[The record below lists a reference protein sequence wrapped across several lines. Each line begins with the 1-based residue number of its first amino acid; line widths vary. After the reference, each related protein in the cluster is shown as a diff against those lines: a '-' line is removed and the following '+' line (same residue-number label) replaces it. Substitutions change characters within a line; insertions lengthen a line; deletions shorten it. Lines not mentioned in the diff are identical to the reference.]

1 MPDEVPRDLLERFVH
16 GDDQAFESLFRLFER
31 EVYRWILRIVHG
43 DARATDRDAGGG
55 AAGTGRGG
63 WRDAD
68 GREWCDTD
76 HADTMTDL
84 RLAARRLL
92 ATPLFTVF
100 AVLSLAIGVA
110 VTTAVYSVVDSIF
123 LRDAGA
129 RDPDRV
135 VIVVSPYDGL
145 IVNGSI
151 SLPDFQ
157 DLRAAQTSFTSIS
170 ASASFTPAVA
180 SSFTTELLAA
190 EAVDGAYFSTL
201 GVSPAMGRTIQPAD
215 DAGAARVVVLSHAL
229 WRRRF
234 AANPAVV
241 GQSIRISGQPFE
253 VVGVAAASFAGVN
266 GPLPG
271 TRLWIPL
278 AAEASLSRLAPTV
291 PMSPRDRRRLV
302 VFGRLAPPVTAAA
315 ASAELSAIAATL
327 DTSFP
332 PRTPSGQPRATERP
346 WKGKTMAAVSGEDT
360 LAFRRFGRTIVA
372 LVALVLAVACTNLAN
387 LVLARGAGRQH
398 EIAVRRALGA
408 SRGRLV
414 REQCAESLLLATAG
428 GLAAY
433 VVFQG
438 LCVLMDVEFNLVLP
452 GGGRWILAIR
462 PAPETTAL
470 WIATGSLLVS
480 LVVFG
485 LEPALQLTRSRD
497 LRGELAAGVGVL
509 GAPKTRRQRT
519 LLRWQVAISAGFFI
533 VATMFVKYT
542 IAEARHD
549 PGIDL
554 KRLGVAVLNFRTQQ
568 WDEARVRR
576 TVDRVVEEARK
587 DQAIEAVSVS
597 TGMPLG
603 LPAMRL
609 TLSQPETA
617 IGGTPDRYNAVGVAA
632 TPSLFKTI
640 GVPILRGRGFD
651 DRDDAAAAP
660 VVVLSEFTARRIFGT
675 SDAVGRPV
683 VVQGHFRV
691 TATVIGV
698 ARDTDVGYVFGESHP
713 VVYLPLAQGYEPFL
727 AIVVRS
733 TGDVAMAVRA
743 LRGALRQVDPD
754 LAVEV
759 IGTGRTVLAGVSVFL
774 RAAGVAALALG
785 GLTLALAM
793 VGLFGIQSHTVAHRT
808 REIGVRISLGASPS
822 QIQRMVMRDG
832 YRPVVEGLALGLF
845 IGVIGRVIVRA
856 YTDLAVS
863 VVDPWLFFVVPIPL
877 IVAAFC
883 ACYFPA
889 HRAAGVDPN
898 VALRHL

>member
-1 MPDEVPRDLLERFVH
+1 
-16 GDDQAFESLFRLFER
+16 
-31 EVYRWILRIVHG
+31 
-43 DARATDRDAGGG
+43 
-55 AAGTGRGG
+55 
-63 WRDAD
+63 
-68 GREWCDTD
+68 
-76 HADTMTDL
+76 MTDL

-110 VTTAVYSVVDSIF
+110 VTTAVYSVVDAIF
-123 LRDAGA
+123 VRDAGA

-135 VIVVSPYDGL
+135 VIVVTPYDGL

-201 GVSPAMGRTIQPAD
+201 GVSPAVGRTIQPAD

-253 VVGVAAASFAGVN
+253 VVGVAAASFEGVS

-291 PMSPRDRRRLV
+291 PVSPRDRRRLV
-302 VFGRLAPPVTAAA
+302 VFGRLAPPITAAG
-315 ASAELSAIAATL
+315 ASAEVSAIAATL

-346 WKGKTMAAVSGEDT
+346 WKGKTLAAVSGEDT
-360 LAFRRFGRTIVA
+360 LAFRRFGLTIVA

-387 LVLARGAGRQH
+387 LVLARGAARQH

-452 GGGRWILAIR
+452 WGGRWILAVR
-462 PAPETTAL
+462 PAPDTTAL

-509 GAPKTRRQRT
+509 GVPKTRRQRT
-519 LLRWQVAISAGFFI
+519 LVRWQVAISAGFFI

-554 KRLGVAVLNFRTQQ
+554 QRLGVAVLNFRTQQ

-587 DQAIEAVSVS
+587 DPAVEAVSVS

-617 IGGTPDRYNAVGVAA
+617 IGGTPDRHNAVGVAA

-651 DRDDAAAAP
+651 DRDHAAAAP
-660 VVVLSEFTARRIFGT
+660 VAVLSEFTARRIFGT

-683 VVQGHFRV
+683 VVEGHGRV

-698 ARDTDVGYVFGESHP
+698 ARDTDVGYVFGESRP
-713 VVYLPLAQGYEPFL
+713 VVYLPLAQRYEPFL
-727 AIVVRS
+727 AIVARS
-733 TGDVAMAVRA
+733 TGDAAMAART
-743 LRGALRQVDPD
+743 LRGALRQVDPN

-759 IGTGRTVLAGVSVFL
+759 VGPGRTVLAGASVFL

-808 REIGVRISLGASPS
+808 REIGVRISLGASPG
-822 QIQRMVMRDG
+822 QIKRMVLKDG
-832 YRPVVEGLALGLF
+832 YRPVVEGLAIGLF

-856 YTDLAVS
+856 YNDLDVS
-863 VVDPWLFFVVPIPL
+863 VVDPWLFFVVPMPL

-889 HRAAGVDPN
+889 QRAAGVDPN

>member
-1 MPDEVPRDLLERFVH
+1 
-16 GDDQAFESLFRLFER
+16 
-31 EVYRWILRIVHG
+31 
-43 DARATDRDAGGG
+43 
-55 AAGTGRGG
+55 
-63 WRDAD
+63 
-68 GREWCDTD
+68 
-76 HADTMTDL
+76 MTDL

-123 LRDAGA
+123 LRHAGA

-135 VIVVSPYDGL
+135 VMVVTPYDGL

-170 ASASFTPAVA
+170 ASAAFTPAVA
-180 SSFTTELLAA
+180 SSFSTELLAA

-215 DAGAARVVVLSHAL
+215 DAAAARVVVLSHAL

-234 AANPAVV
+234 AGNPAVV

-253 VVGVAAASFAGVN
+253 VVGVAAASFAGVS

-271 TRLWIPL
+271 PRLWIPL
-278 AAEASLSRLAPTV
+278 AAEASLSPLAPTAQV
-291 PMSPRDRRRLV
+291 PPRDRRRLV
-302 VFGRLAPPVTAAA
+302 VFGRLAAPVTAAA
-315 ASAELSAIAATL
+315 ASAEVSAIAASL

-346 WKGKTMAAVSGEDT
+346 WKGKTMAAISGEDT
-360 LAFRRFGRTIVA
+360 PLRRSGLTIVA

-387 LVLARGAGRQH
+387 LVLARGAARQH

-408 SRGRLV
+408 SRWRLV

-428 GLAAY
+428 GLSAY

-438 LCVLMDVEFNLVLP
+438 LAVLMDAEFNLVLP
-452 GGGRWILAIR
+452 WGGRWILAVR
-462 PAPETTAL
+462 PAPDATAL

-497 LRGELAAGVGVL
+497 LRGELAAGVL

-533 VATMFVKYT
+533 VATMFMKYT

-554 KRLGVAVLNFRTQQ
+554 TRLGVAVLNFRTQL

-576 TVDRVVEEARK
+576 TVDRVVEETRT
-587 DQAIEAVSVS
+587 DPAIEAVSVS

-609 TLSQPETA
+609 TLSQPDTA
-617 IGGTPDRYNAVGVAA
+617 IDSKPDRYNATGVA
-632 TPSLFKTI
+632 TTSSLFRTI
-640 GVPILRGRGFD
+640 GVPILHGRGFD
-651 DRDDAAAAP
+651 DRDHATAAP

-675 SDAVGRPV
+675 SEAVGRLV
-683 VVQGHFRV
+683 AVQGRFHV

-698 ARDTDVGYVFGESHP
+698 ARDTDVGYVFGQSRP
-713 VVYLPLAQGYEPFL
+713 VVYLPLAQRYEPFL
-727 AIVVRS
+727 AIVARS
-733 TGDVAMAVRA
+733 TGDAAMAVRA

-759 IGTGRTVLAGVSVFL
+759 IGTGRTVLAGASVFR
-774 RAAGVAALALG
+774 RAMGMAALALG
-785 GLTLALAM
+785 ALTLGLAM
-793 VGLFGIQSHTVAHRT
+793 VGLFGVQSHIVAHRT
-808 REIGVRISLGASPS
+808 REIGVRISLGASPR
-822 QIQRMVMRDG
+822 QIQRMMLKDG
-832 YRPVVEGLALGLF
+832 YRPVVEGLAIGLF
-845 IGVIGRVIVRA
+845 IGVIGRAIVRA
-856 YTDLAVS
+856 YTDVEVS
-863 VVDPWLFFVVPIPL
+863 IVDPWLFFVVPIPL
-877 IVAAFC
+877 IAAAFC

-889 HRAAGVDPN
+889 RRAAGVDPN

>member
-1 MPDEVPRDLLERFVH
+1 
-16 GDDQAFESLFRLFER
+16 
-31 EVYRWILRIVHG
+31 
-43 DARATDRDAGGG
+43 
-55 AAGTGRGG
+55 
-63 WRDAD
+63 
-68 GREWCDTD
+68 
-76 HADTMTDL
+76 MTDL

-123 LRDAGA
+123 LRNAGA

-135 VIVVSPYDGL
+135 VIVVTPYDGL
-145 IVNGSI
+145 IVTGSI

-253 VVGVAAASFAGVN
+253 VVGVAAASFEGVS

-271 TRLWIPL
+271 TQLWIPL
-278 AAEASLSRLAPTV
+278 AAEASLSRLAPTAPV
-291 PMSPRDRRRLV
+291 SPRDRRRLV

-315 ASAELSAIAATL
+315 ASAEVSAIAATL

-346 WKGKTMAAVSGEDT
+346 WKGKTMAAISGEDS
-360 LAFRRFGRTIVA
+360 LLRPFGRTIVA

-387 LVLARGAGRQH
+387 LVLARGAARQH

-452 GGGRWILAIR
+452 MGGRWILAIR
-462 PAPETTAL
+462 PAPDATAL

-651 DRDDAAAAP
+651 DRDHAAAAP

-683 VVQGHFRV
+683 VVEGHFRV

-713 VVYLPLAQGYEPFL
+713 VVYLPLAQRYEPFL
-727 AIVVRS
+727 AIVARS

-759 IGTGRTVLAGVSVFL
+759 IGTGRTVLAGASVFL

-822 QIQRMVMRDG
+822 QIQRMVLRDG

-856 YTDLAVS
+856 YTDLEVT
-863 VVDPWLFFVVPIPL
+863 VIDPWLFFVVPIPL

-889 HRAAGVDPN
+889 RRAAGVDPN

>member
-1 MPDEVPRDLLERFVH
+1 
-16 GDDQAFESLFRLFER
+16 
-31 EVYRWILRIVHG
+31 
-43 DARATDRDAGGG
+43 
-55 AAGTGRGG
+55 
-63 WRDAD
+63 
-68 GREWCDTD
+68 
-76 HADTMTDL
+76 MTDL

-92 ATPLFTVF
+92 ATPLFTLF

-110 VTTAVYSVVDSIF
+110 VTTAVYSVVESIF

-129 RDPDRV
+129 RDPDRLVMV
-135 VIVVSPYDGL
+135 VTPYDGL
-145 IVNGSI
+145 IVHGSI

-180 SSFTTELLAA
+180 SASTTELLAA

-201 GVSPAMGRTIQPAD
+201 GVSPAIGRTIQPAD

-241 GQSIRISGQPFE
+241 GQTIRISGQPFE
-253 VVGVAAASFAGVN
+253 VVGVAAASFVGVS

-278 AAEASLSRLAPTV
+278 STSPLRATVEKAGEASAQRSAIP
-291 PMSPRDRRRLV
+291 PRDRRQLV
-302 VFGRLAPPVTAAA
+302 VFGRLAPAVTSAA
-315 ASAELSAIAATL
+315 ASAEMSAIAATL

-332 PRTPSGQPRATERP
+332 PHTPSGQPRATERP
-346 WKGKTMAAVSGEDT
+346 WKGKTMAAISRDD
-360 LAFRRFGRTIVA
+360 LMLRRTGLTVVA

-387 LVLARGAGRQH
+387 LVLARGAARQH

-438 LCVLMDVEFNLVLP
+438 LSVLMDVEFNLVLP
-452 GGGRWILAIR
+452 WGGRWILAVR
-462 PAPETTAL
+462 PAPDATAL
-470 WIATGSLLVS
+470 WIAAGSLLVS

-497 LRGELAAGVGVL
+497 LRGELAAGVSVL

-519 LLRWQVAISAGFFI
+519 LLRWQVAISAGFFV

-549 PGIDL
+549 PGIDM
-554 KRLGVAVLNFRTQQ
+554 KPLGIAVLNFRTQL

-576 TVDRVVEEARK
+576 TVDRVVDEARK
-587 DQAIEAVSVS
+587 DQAIAAVSVS

-609 TLSQPETA
+609 TLSQPDPA

-632 TPSLFKTI
+632 TPSLFTTI

-651 DRDDAAAAP
+651 DRDHATAAP

-683 VVQGHFRV
+683 VVEGHVRV
-691 TATVIGV
+691 TATVIGI
-698 ARDTDVGYVFGESHP
+698 ARDTDVGYVFGESRP
-713 VVYLPLAQGYEPFL
+713 VAYLPLAQRYEPFL
-727 AIVVRS
+727 AIVARS
-733 TGDVAMAVRA
+733 TGDAATAVRA

-759 IGTGRTVLAGVSVFL
+759 IGTGRTVLAGASVFR
-774 RAAGVAALALG
+774 RAAGMTALALG
-785 GLTLALAM
+785 ALTLSLAM
-793 VGLFGIQSHTVAHRT
+793 VGLFGIQSHIVAYRT
-808 REIGVRISLGASPS
+808 REIGVRISLGASPR
-822 QIQRMVMRDG
+822 QIQRMVLRDG
-832 YRPVVEGLALGLF
+832 YRPVVEGLAIGLF
-845 IGVIGRVIVRA
+845 IGVIGRAIVRA
-856 YTDLAVS
+856 YTDVDVS

>member
-1 MPDEVPRDLLERFVH
+1 M
-16 GDDQAFESLFRLFER
+16 S
-31 EVYRWILRIVHG
+31 
-43 DARATDRDAGGG
+43 
-55 AAGTGRGG
+55 
-63 WRDAD
+63 
-68 GREWCDTD
+68 
-76 HADTMTDL
+76 DL

-110 VTTAVYSVVDSIF
+110 VTTAVYSVVESIF

-135 VIVVSPYDGL
+135 VVVVTPYDGRL
-145 IVNGSI
+145 LTGSI

-253 VVGVAAASFAGVN
+253 VVGVAAASFEGVS
-266 GPLPG
+266 GSLAG

-278 AAEASLSRLAPTV
+278 AAEASLLPLAPTAPV
-291 PMSPRDRRRLV
+291 SPRDRRRLV
-302 VFGRLAPPVTAAA
+302 VFGRLAPAVSVSTAAA
-315 ASAELSAIAATL
+315 ELNAIAATL

-346 WKGKTMAAVSGEDT
+346 WKGKTMAAISGEDT
-360 LAFRRFGRTIVA
+360 SLRRFGRTIVA

-387 LVLARGAGRQH
+387 LVLARGAARQH

-452 GGGRWILAIR
+452 GGGRWILAVR
-462 PAPETTAL
+462 PAPDATAL
-470 WIATGSLLVS
+470 WIAAGSLLVS

-533 VATMFVKYT
+533 VATIFVKYT

-554 KRLGVAVLNFRTQQ
+554 KPLGVAVLNFRTQL

-576 TVDRVVEEARK
+576 TVDRVVEETRK
-587 DQAIEAVSVS
+587 DPAIEAVSVS

-609 TLSQPETA
+609 TLSQPGTA
-617 IGGTPDRYNAVGVAA
+617 IDSKPDRYNATGVGT
-632 TPSLFKTI
+632 TPSLFRTI
-640 GVPILRGRGFD
+640 GVPILHGRGFD
-651 DRDDAAAAP
+651 DRDQAAAAP

-683 VVQGHFRV
+683 VVEGRFRV

-698 ARDTDVGYVFGESHP
+698 ARDTDVGYVFGESRP
-713 VVYLPLAQGYEPFL
+713 VVYLPLAQRYEPFL
-727 AIVVRS
+727 AIVARS
-733 TGDVAMAVRA
+733 TGDAATAVRA
-743 LRGALRQVDPD
+743 LRGALRHVDPD

-759 IGTGRTVLAGVSVFL
+759 IGAGRTVLAGASVFL
-774 RAAGVAALALG
+774 RAMGVAALALG
-785 GLTLALAM
+785 ALTLALAM
-793 VGLFGIQSHTVAHRT
+793 VGLFGIQSHIVAHRT

-822 QIQRMVMRDG
+822 QIQRMVLRDG

-845 IGVIGRVIVRA
+845 IGVNLRVIVRA
-856 YTDLAVS
+856 YTDLEVS
-863 VVDPWLFFVVPIPL
+863 VIDPWLFFVVPIPL

>member
-1 MPDEVPRDLLERFVH
+1 
-16 GDDQAFESLFRLFER
+16 
-31 EVYRWILRIVHG
+31 
-43 DARATDRDAGGG
+43 
-55 AAGTGRGG
+55 
-63 WRDAD
+63 
-68 GREWCDTD
+68 
-76 HADTMTDL
+76 MTDL

-92 ATPLFTVF
+92 ATPLFTIF

-129 RDPDRV
+129 RDPDRLV
-135 VIVVSPYDGL
+135 VVVTPYDGL
-145 IVNGSI
+145 ILKGSI

-157 DLRAAQTSFTSIS
+157 DLRDAQTSFSSVS
-170 ASASFTPAVA
+170 ASASFSPAVTSA
-180 SSFTTELLAA
+180 STTELLAA
-190 EAVDGAYFSTL
+190 EAVDGAYFTTL
-201 GVSPAMGRTIQPAD
+201 GVSPAVGRTIQPAD
-215 DAGAARVVVLSHAL
+215 DARAARVVVLSHAL

-241 GQSIRISGQPFE
+241 GQTMRISGQPFE
-253 VVGVAAASFAGVN
+253 VVGVAAASFEGVS

-278 AAEASLSRLAPTV
+278 STSALRATDRGAEASAHRSAIPQ
-291 PMSPRDRRRLV
+291 RDRRQLV
-302 VFGRLAPPVTAAA
+302 VFGRLASGVTAAA
-315 ASAELSAIAATL
+315 ASAQLTAIAAAL

-346 WKGKTMAAVSGEDT
+346 WKGKTMGALSREDT
-360 LAFRRFGRTIVA
+360 FQRRFGLTIVA
-372 LVALVLAVACTNLAN
+372 LVGLVLAVACTNLAN
-387 LVLARGAGRQH
+387 LVLARGAARQH

-408 SRGRLV
+408 SRWRLV

-428 GLAAY
+428 GLTAY
-433 VVFQG
+433 VVFEG
-438 LCVLMDVEFNLVLP
+438 LCVLMDAEFNLVLP
-452 GGGRWILAIR
+452 GGGRWILAVR
-462 PAPETTAL
+462 PAPDAAAL
-470 WIATGSLLVS
+470 WIAAGSLLVS
-480 LVVFG
+480 LIVFG

-549 PGIDL
+549 PGVDMT
-554 KRLGVAVLNFRTQQ
+554 RLGVAVLNFRTQL

-576 TVDRVVEEARK
+576 SVDRVVEETRK
-587 DQAIEAVSVS
+587 DAAIEAVSVS

-609 TLSQPETA
+609 TLSQPDTA
-617 IGGTPDRYNAVGVAA
+617 IDSKPDRYNATGVGA
-632 TPSLFKTI
+632 TPSLFRTI
-640 GVPILRGRGFD
+640 GVPILYGRGFD
-651 DRDDAAAAP
+651 DRDHAAAAP

-675 SDAVGRPV
+675 SDAVGRLV

-691 TATVIGV
+691 TATVIGI
-698 ARDTDVGYVFGESHP
+698 ARNTDVGYVFGESRP
-713 VVYLPLAQGYEPFL
+713 VVYLPLAQRYEPFL
-727 AIVVRS
+727 AIVARS
-733 TGDVAMAVRA
+733 TGDAAAAVQA
-743 LRGALRQVDPD
+743 LRGALRHVDPD

-759 IGTGRTVLAGVSVFL
+759 IGTGRTVLAGASVFL
-774 RAAGVAALALG
+774 RAIGAAALALG
-785 GLTLALAM
+785 AITLALAM
-793 VGLFGIQSHTVAHRT
+793 VGLFGIQSQLVAQRT
-808 REIGVRISLGASPS
+808 REIGVRISLGASPR
-822 QIQRMVMRDG
+822 QIQRMVLRDG
-832 YRPVVEGLALGLF
+832 CRPVVEGLALGLF
-845 IGVIGRVIVRA
+845 IGVAGRVIVRA
-856 YTDLAVS
+856 YTDLQMN

>member
-1 MPDEVPRDLLERFVH
+1 
-16 GDDQAFESLFRLFER
+16 
-31 EVYRWILRIVHG
+31 
-43 DARATDRDAGGG
+43 
-55 AAGTGRGG
+55 
-63 WRDAD
+63 
-68 GREWCDTD
+68 
-76 HADTMTDL
+76 MTDL

-100 AVLSLAIGVA
+100 AALSLAIGVA

-145 IVNGSI
+145 IVHGSI

-170 ASASFTPAVA
+170 ASARFTPAVA

-215 DAGAARVVVLSHAL
+215 DTGTARVVVLSHAL

-253 VVGVAAASFAGVN
+253 VVGVAAASFEGLS

-278 AAEASLSRLAPTV
+278 STSALRATEDKAAGPSAQRSAIP
-291 PMSPRDRRRLV
+291 PRDRRQLV
-302 VFGRLAPPVTAAA
+302 VFGRLAPTVTAAA

-332 PRTPSGQPRATERP
+332 PRTPSGQPRETERP
-346 WKGKTMAAVSGEDT
+346 WKGKTMAALSGQDT
-360 LAFRRFGRTIVA
+360 VLRRSGLTIVA

-387 LVLARGAGRQH
+387 LVLARGGARQH

-408 SRGRLV
+408 SRLRLV

-438 LCVLMDVEFNLVLP
+438 LCVLMDAEFNLVLP
-452 GGGRWILAIR
+452 WGGRWILAVR
-462 PAPETTAL
+462 PVPDAKAL

-519 LLRWQVAISAGFFI
+519 LLRWQVAISAGFF
-533 VATMFVKYT
+533 VLATLFVKDT

-554 KRLGVAVLNFRTQQ
+554 TRLGVAVLNFRTQQ

-587 DQAIEAVSVS
+587 DQAIESVSVS

-609 TLSQPETA
+609 TLSQPDTA
-617 IGGTPDRYNAVGVAA
+617 TAGESDRYGATGVAA

-651 DRDDAAAAP
+651 DRDQAAAAP
-660 VVVLSEFTARRIFGT
+660 VVVLSEFTARRLFGT
-675 SDAVGRPV
+675 SDAVGRSV

-691 TATVIGV
+691 TATVIGI
-698 ARDTDVGYVFGESHP
+698 ARDTDVGYVFGETRP
-713 VVYLPLAQGYEPFL
+713 VVYLPLTQRYEPFL
-727 AIVVRS
+727 AIVARS
-733 TGDVAMAVRA
+733 SGDLAMAVRA
-743 LRGALRQVDPD
+743 LRAALRQVDPD

-759 IGTGRTVLAGVSVFL
+759 IGTGRTVLAGASVFR
-774 RAAGVAALALG
+774 RAAGVTALALG
-785 GLTLALAM
+785 VLTLALAM
-793 VGLFGIQSHTVAHRT
+793 VGLFGIQSHTVSHRT
-808 REIGVRISLGASPS
+808 REIGVRLSLGASPG
-822 QIQRMVMRDG
+822 QIKRMVLKDG
-832 YRPVVEGLALGLF
+832 YRPVAEGLAIGLF
-845 IGVIGRVIVRA
+845 IGVIGRAIVRA
-856 YTDLAVS
+856 YTDLEVS
-863 VVDPWLFFVVPIPL
+863 VLDPWLFFVVPIPL

-898 VALRHL
+898 VALRHV

>member
-1 MPDEVPRDLLERFVH
+1 
-16 GDDQAFESLFRLFER
+16 
-31 EVYRWILRIVHG
+31 
-43 DARATDRDAGGG
+43 
-55 AAGTGRGG
+55 
-63 WRDAD
+63 
-68 GREWCDTD
+68 
-76 HADTMTDL
+76 MTDL

-123 LRDAGA
+123 LRNAGA

-145 IVNGSI
+145 FVNGSI

-291 PMSPRDRRRLV
+291 PMSPRDRRQLV
-302 VFGRLAPPVTAAA
+302 VFGRLAPAVTAAA

-452 GGGRWILAIR
+452 MGGRWILAIR

-759 IGTGRTVLAGVSVFL
+759 IGTGRTVLAGASVFL
-774 RAAGVAALALG
+774 RAAGMTALALG

-856 YTDLAVS
+856 YTDLEVS

>member
-1 MPDEVPRDLLERFVH
+1 
-16 GDDQAFESLFRLFER
+16 
-31 EVYRWILRIVHG
+31 
-43 DARATDRDAGGG
+43 
-55 AAGTGRGG
+55 
-63 WRDAD
+63 
-68 GREWCDTD
+68 
-76 HADTMTDL
+76 MTDL

-110 VTTAVYSVVDSIF
+110 VTTAVYSVVDAIF

-135 VIVVSPYDGL
+135 VIVVTPYDGL

-234 AANPAVV
+234 AANPSVV

-253 VVGVAAASFAGVN
+253 VVGVAAASFEGVS

-291 PMSPRDRRRLV
+291 PVSPRDRRRLV

-315 ASAELSAIAATL
+315 ASAEVSAIAATL

-346 WKGKTMAAVSGEDT
+346 WKGKTLAAVSGEDT
-360 LAFRRFGRTIVA
+360 LAFRRFGLTIVA
-372 LVALVLAVACTNLAN
+372 LVALMLAVACTNLAN
-387 LVLARGAGRQH
+387 LVLARGAARQH

-452 GGGRWILAIR
+452 MGGRWNLAIR
-462 PAPETTAL
+462 PSPDATAL

-587 DQAIEAVSVS
+587 NQAIEAVSVS

-609 TLSQPETA
+609 TLSQPDTATAGESDRYTA
-617 IGGTPDRYNAVGVAA
+617 IGVAA

-651 DRDDAAAAP
+651 DRDHAAAAP

-683 VVQGHFRV
+683 VVEGHVRV

-713 VVYLPLAQGYEPFL
+713 VVYLPLAQRYEPFL
-727 AIVVRS
+727 AIVARS
-733 TGDVAMAVRA
+733 TGDVALAVRA

-759 IGTGRTVLAGVSVFL
+759 IGTGRTVLAGASVFL

-822 QIQRMVMRDG
+822 QIQRMVLRDG

-856 YTDLAVS
+856 YTGLEVT
-863 VVDPWLFFVVPIPL
+863 VIDPWLFFVVPIPL

-889 HRAAGVDPN
+889 RRAAGVDPN

>member
-1 MPDEVPRDLLERFVH
+1 
-16 GDDQAFESLFRLFER
+16 
-31 EVYRWILRIVHG
+31 
-43 DARATDRDAGGG
+43 
-55 AAGTGRGG
+55 
-63 WRDAD
+63 
-68 GREWCDTD
+68 
-76 HADTMTDL
+76 MTDL

-110 VTTAVYSVVDSIF
+110 VTTAVYSVVDAVF

-135 VIVVSPYDGL
+135 VIVVTPYDGL
-145 IVNGSI
+145 FVHGSI

-180 SSFTTELLAA
+180 SSVTTELLAA

-234 AANPAVV
+234 GANPAVV

-253 VVGVAAASFAGVN
+253 VVGVAAASFEGVS

-278 AAEASLSRLAPTV
+278 STSALRATVDQAAEASAPRSAI
-291 PMSPRDRRRLV
+291 SPRDRRQLV
-302 VFGRLAPPVTAAA
+302 VFGRLAPAVTVAA
-315 ASAELSAIAATL
+315 ASAEVSAIAAAL

-346 WKGKTMAAVSGEDT
+346 WKGKTMAAISGDDT
-360 LAFRRFGRTIVA
+360 LAFRRVGRTIVA

-387 LVLARGAGRQH
+387 LVLARGAARQH

-408 SRGRLV
+408 SRWRLV

-438 LCVLMDVEFNLVLP
+438 LSVLMDVEFNLVLP
-452 GGGRWILAIR
+452 EGGRWILAVR
-462 PAPETTAL
+462 PAPDGTAL
-470 WIATGSLLVS
+470 WIATASLLVS

-509 GAPKTRRQRT
+509 GAPKARRQRT

-576 TVDRVVEEARK
+576 TVDRVVEAARK

-609 TLSQPETA
+609 TLSQPEIA
-617 IGGTPDRYNAVGVAA
+617 IGGTPDRYSAVGVAA
-632 TPSLFKTI
+632 TPSFFETI

-651 DRDDAAAAP
+651 DRDHAGAAP
-660 VVVLSEFTARRIFGT
+660 VAILSEFTARRIFGT

-683 VVQGHFRV
+683 VVEGNGRV

-698 ARDTDVGYVFGESHP
+698 ARDTDVGYVFGESRP
-713 VVYLPLAQGYEPFL
+713 VVYLPLAQRYEPFL
-727 AIVVRS
+727 AIVARS

-759 IGTGRTVLAGVSVFL
+759 IGTGRTVLAGASVFF

-822 QIQRMVMRDG
+822 QIQRMVLRDG
-832 YRPVVEGLALGLF
+832 YRPVVEGLVLGLF

-856 YTDLAVS
+856 YTDLDVT
-863 VVDPWLFFVVPIPL
+863 VIDPWLFFVVPIPL

-889 HRAAGVDPN
+889 RRAAGVDPN